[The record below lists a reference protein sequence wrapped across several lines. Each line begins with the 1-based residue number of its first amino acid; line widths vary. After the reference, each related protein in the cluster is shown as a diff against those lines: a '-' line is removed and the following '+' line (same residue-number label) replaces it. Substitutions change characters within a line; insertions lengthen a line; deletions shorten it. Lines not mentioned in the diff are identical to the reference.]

1 MFVIVNKS
9 FLVLVLNDVS
19 EVNISNDAIL
29 FDEKWRIRSSFEMLP
44 ECNYL

>member
-29 FDEKWRIRSSFEMLP
+29 FDEK
-44 ECNYL
+44 